1 MREEVARIPRPNWRL
16 LGHPYEPFVINGLR
30 VTSSEVGFHDIGQ
43 AGLYTGSR
51 EDRESR
57 PGDGLQQHPGIPLWQ
72 HQPLS
77 PPDSTHR
84 PSAASPRNR
93 ATTLSADL
101 GSVVWLIV
109 DGMAEANLRFAQL
122 SSPMAS
128 RCDR

>member
-1 MREEVARIPRPNWRL
+1 MA
-16 LGHPYEPFVINGLR
+16 
-30 VTSSEVGFHDIGQ
+30 FHDIGQ

-51 EDRESR
+51 EDRESLL
-57 PGDGLQQHPGIPLWQ
+57 GDGLQQHRGIPLWQ
-72 HQPLS
+72 NQPLP

-84 PSAASPRNR
+84 PFAASPRNR

-101 GSVVWLIV
+101 GSAVCLIV